1 MKKNSDLKK
10 IIKDDSI
17 ECDNLTINSLFREA
31 IWNKYKDDLQ
41 LSEYEVD
48 VTNEDAKRIWEKLQ
62 MYLLVYSLFQSVRK
76 KVIRIVKYR
85 TL

>member
-1 MKKNSDLKK
+1 LKKNSDLKK